1 MCLDIDCTKGDNM
14 EQYALTAEKVCRAY
28 GANKVLDDFSLSL
41 EKGEFAAIM
50 GPSGIGK
57 STFLH
62 IASGLVAADSGKVIV
77 GGKDIVA
84 MKDAEAA
91 VFRRRHIG
99 IVFQQF
105 NLLPNKTVRE
115 NILYPLNLDGR
126 KPAPEQMRE
135 IVETLAIDRILD
147 KKPDFISGGEQQR
160 AAIARALMI
169 GAELILADEPTGNL
183 DLKSSRDTC
192 RMLKEIGQKRKA
204 AILMV
209 THDPVVAANADKV
222 HFLRDGKIVSSF
234 ETKGDPA
241 LVSKLYLEAYK

>member
-1 MCLDIDCTKGDNM
+1 M
-14 EQYALTAEKVCRAY
+14 EKYALMAERVCRSY
-28 GANKVLDDFSLSL
+28 GPNKVLDDFSLTL
-41 EKGEFAAIM
+41 ESGDFAAIM

-62 IASGLVAADSGKVIV
+62 IASGLVAADSGRIFID
-77 GGKDIVA
+77 GKDIVA

-99 IVFQQF
+99 VIFQQF

-115 NILYPLNLDGR
+115 NILYPLKLDGR
-126 KPAPEQMRE
+126 KAEIEQLQELTR
-135 IVETLAIDRILD
+135 TLDIEHILD

-160 AAIARALMI
+160 VAIARALMI

-192 RMLKEIGQKRKA
+192 RMLKEIKEKRNA
-204 AILMV
+204 TILMV
-209 THDPVVAANADKV
+209 THDPVVAANASKV
-222 HFLRDGKIVSSF
+222 HFLREGKIVSSY
-234 ETKGDPA
+234 ETEGNPA
-241 LVSKLYLEAYK
+241 LVSKLYLETYK